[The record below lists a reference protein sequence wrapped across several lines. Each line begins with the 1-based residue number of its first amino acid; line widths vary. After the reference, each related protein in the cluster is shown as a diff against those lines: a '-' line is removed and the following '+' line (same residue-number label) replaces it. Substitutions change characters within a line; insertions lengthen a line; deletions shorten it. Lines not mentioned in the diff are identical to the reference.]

1 MMAARGYAAPP
12 TPWSKDLAEP
22 KIDATAYVHSFS
34 SIIGDVQV
42 SANVQIAPGVS
53 IRADEGT
60 PFYIGE
66 SANVQDG
73 AVIHGLEQGRVVGD
87 DQQPYSVWI
96 GRNTSITHMALIHGP
111 AYVGDDC
118 FIGFRSTIFNARVGQ
133 GCIVMMHTLVQDVEI
148 PPGKYVPSGSVITSQ
163 QQADRLP
170 NVEAS
175 DLHFAQHVVGVN
187 SALRP
192 GYHRAEDAASVTP
205 VRKQL
210 NQGSQPAPP
219 ISHKGQTSV
228 MNTDTV
234 EQVRQLLKQGYQIG
248 TEHADSRRFK
258 TSSWQS
264 CSPIQE
270 NRESAV
276 LAALSTCLVEH
287 SGEYVRLIGID
298 TKAKKRVM
306 EQIIQRPGD
315 QPIANAS
322 YRPSPSY
329 TASSTSRPVATQ
341 EGDLAGLVSQVLGQ
355 GCRVGL
361 EYADERRFK
370 TSSWQAGGTLKATQP
385 AAAMAEL
392 SAFLA
397 EHSNDY
403 VRLIGINPSAKTR
416 MTEVTVQRPG
426 GKVSG
431 GAATHASSSSYS
443 SHSQAPT
450 YSHSSH
456 SSSPDSDLQAQVN
469 QMLAQGC
476 QIGLEYADERRF
488 KTSSWQS
495 GTSLQTRNPGE
506 AIATIQSFL
515 ADHGKDYVRLI
526 GIDTKAKKRLVET
539 IIHRPNGKS
548 GSASPGRSAAKGFT
562 PSPSRT
568 NGGSAAGLS
577 SDVQN
582 QVRQLLRQGH
592 QLGIE
597 HADIRRF
604 KTSSWQSG
612 PTIRASHEPDA
623 IAALKASL
631 QEYDREYVRLIGIDP
646 KSKRRVLEMVIQQPK
661 K

>member
-22 KIDATAYVHSFS
+22 QIDASAYVHSFS
-34 SIIGDVQV
+34 SIIGDVHV
-42 SANVQIAPGVS
+42 SANVHIAPGVS

-60 PFYIGE
+60 PFHIGE
-66 SANVQDG
+66 NANIQDG
-73 AVIHGLEQGRVVGD
+73 VVIHGLEQGRVVGD

-96 GRNTSITHMALIHGP
+96 GHNTSITHMALIHGP

-170 NVEAS
+170 NIEAS
-175 DLHFAQHVVGVN
+175 DIQFARHVVGVN
-187 SALRP
+187 NALRS
-192 GYHRAEDAASVTP
+192 GYHCAEDAVCVAP
-205 VRKQL
+205 IREQL
-210 NQGSQPAPP
+210 DQGSQPAPP

-248 TEHADSRRFK
+248 TEHADSRRFR

-264 CSPIQE
+264 CAPIQE

-276 LAALSTCLVEH
+276 LDALNTCLVEH
-287 SGEYVRLIGID
+287 KGEYVRLIGID
-298 TKAKKRVM
+298 TKAKKRVV

-315 QPIANAS
+315 QPVANAAS
-322 YRPSPSY
+322 PYRTSPSY
-329 TASSTSRPVATQ
+329 AANSTSQPVATQ
-341 EGDLAGLVSQVLGQ
+341 DADLAGLVKQILGQ

-361 EYADERRFK
+361 EYADQRRFK

-385 AAAMAEL
+385 SAALSEL

-397 EHSNDY
+397 EHSNEY

-416 MTEVTVQRPG
+416 ITEVTIQRPG

-431 GAATHASSSSYS
+431 GATAHTSHSASYSSASSSS
-443 SHSQAPT
+443 T
-450 YSHSSH
+450 
-456 SSSPDSDLQAQVN
+456 DSDLPSQVG

-495 GTSLQTRNPGE
+495 GTSLQTRNVGE

-515 ADHGKDYVRLI
+515 AEHNKDYVRLI

-539 IIHRPNGKS
+539 IIQRPSGKS
-548 GSASPGRSAAKGFT
+548 GSAGSPGRSPAKGFT
-562 PSPSRT
+562 PSPNRT
-568 NGGSAAGLS
+568 NTNGASAAGLS
-577 SDVQN
+577 SDLQN

-597 HADIRRF
+597 HADTRRF

-612 PTIRASHEPDA
+612 PTIRASHESDA
-623 IAALKASL
+623 IAALTASL

>member
-1 MMAARGYAAPP
+1 MAARGYAAPP
-12 TPWSKDLAEP
+12 TPWSQELAEP

-42 SANVQIAPGVS
+42 SANVHIAPGVS

-60 PFYIGE
+60 PFHIGE
-66 SANVQDG
+66 NANIQDG
-73 AVIHGLEQGRVVGD
+73 VVMHGLEQGRVVGD

-96 GRNTSITHMALIHGP
+96 GRNTSITHLALIHGP
-111 AYVGDDC
+111 AYIGDDC

-170 NVEAS
+170 DVEAS
-175 DLHFAQHVVGVN
+175 DIYFAQHVVGVN
-187 SALRP
+187 NALRS
-192 GYHRAEDAASVTP
+192 HRAEDVASP
-205 VRKQL
+205 RREPL

-248 TEHADSRRFK
+248 TEHADSRRFR

-276 LAALSTCLVEH
+276 LAALNTCLVEH

-298 TKAKKRVM
+298 TKAKKRVV

-315 QPIANAS
+315 QPVPGGNYSSTSGSSYAAS
-322 YRPSPSY
+322 S
-329 TASSTSRPVATQ
+329 ASSTSRSPVSPQAS
-341 EGDLAGLVSQVLGQ
+341 DLAGLVSQILGQ

-370 TSSWQAGGTLKATQP
+370 TSSWQAGGTIKATQP
-385 AAAMAEL
+385 AAVLAEL

-397 EHSNDY
+397 DHSKDY

-416 MTEVTVQRPG
+416 ITEVTVQRPG

-431 GAATHASSSSYS
+431 GTGATSHASSGSS
-443 SHSQAPT
+443 
-450 YSHSSH
+450 YSHSSAT
-456 SSSPDSDLQAQVN
+456 SSGSSPDGELQTQVG

-495 GTSLQTRNPGE
+495 GTTLHSRSPGE
-506 AIATIQSFL
+506 AIAAIQSFL
-515 ADHGKDYVRLI
+515 AEHSKDYVRLI
-526 GIDTKAKKRLVET
+526 GIDTRAKKRLMET
-539 IIHRPNGKS
+539 IIQRPSGKS
-548 GSASPGRSAAKGFT
+548 GGASAPSRSPAKGFT
-562 PSPSRT
+562 PSPNRT
-568 NGGSAAGLS
+568 NGASGAGLS
-577 SDVQN
+577 SEIQN

-597 HADIRRF
+597 HADTRRY

-612 PTIRASHEPDA
+612 PTIRASHESDA
-623 IAALKASL
+623 IAALNASL

-646 KSKRRVLEMVIQQPK
+646 KSKRRVSEVLIQQPK